1 MPIIKNYGL
10 RWARESVNWGAPGRA
25 GSLDG
30 KLATLKSSAVIDF
43 RDQIGI
49 YVLYE
54 EGFIPVYTGQA
65 GVGTARLFARL
76 KNHQNDHLRDR
87 WSYFSWFGFRA
98 VTEAGELSERQNPDA
113 TTSLKYSE
121 ALSEIEGILIE
132 VLEPRLNK
140 QGARWQQNA
149 EEYVQ
154 QPTDEPWDKLDELME
169 QVASLRDQLDSISKK
184 LKP

>member
-10 RWARESVNWGAPGRA
+10 RWVRDSVNWGARGRA

-30 KLATLKSSAVIDF
+30 KLATLKSSQIVDF
-43 RDQIGI
+43 REQIGI

-54 EGFIPVYTGQA
+54 PGFIPVYTGQA

-87 WSYFSWFGFRA
+87 WDHFSWFGFRA

-113 TTSLKYSE
+113 TTSITYAD

-149 EEYVQ
+149 EEFVQ
-154 QPTDEPWDKLDELME
+154 ESAEAPWDKIDDLQS
-169 QVASLRDQLDSISKK
+169 QVASLQEAVEALTKK
-184 LKP
+184 IK

>member
-10 RWARESVNWGAPGRA
+10 RWTRDSVNWGERGRA
-25 GSLDG
+25 GTLDG
-30 KLATLKSSAVIDF
+30 KLATIKSSEIVDF
-43 RDQIGI
+43 REQIGI

-54 EGFIPVYTGQA
+54 PGFIPVYTGQA

-87 WSYFSWFGFRA
+87 WNCFSWFGFRA
-98 VTEAGELSERQNPDA
+98 VTESGELSERQNPEA
-113 TTSLKYSE
+113 MTSISYAD

-149 EEYVQ
+149 KEFVQ
-154 QPTDEPWDKLDELME
+154 EPAEAPWDKVDHLIDQVTELQQTIE
-169 QVASLRDQLDSISKK
+169 NLSKK
-184 LKP
+184 IKA

>member
-10 RWARESVNWGAPGRA
+10 RWDREGVNWGARGRA
-25 GSLDG
+25 GTLDG
-30 KLATLKSSAVIDF
+30 KLATLKSSQIIDF

-54 EGFIPVYTGQA
+54 PGFVPVYTGQA

-87 WSYFSWFGFRA
+87 WDHFSWFGFRA
-98 VTEAGELSERQNPDA
+98 VTEAGDLSERQNPDA
-113 TTSLKYSE
+113 ATSITYSD

-154 QPTDEPWDKLDELME
+154 EPVEAPLDKIDDLIA
-169 QVASLRDQLDSISKK
+169 QVAELKEMIEKIKK
-184 LKP
+184 

>member
-10 RWARESVNWGAPGRA
+10 RWARDSVNWGARGRA
-25 GSLDG
+25 GTLEG
-30 KLATLKSSAVIDF
+30 KLATLKSSEIVDF

-54 EGFIPVYTGQA
+54 PGFIPVYTGQA
-65 GVGTARLFARL
+65 GVGTARLFNRL

-87 WSYFSWFGFRA
+87 WDYFSWFGFRA
-98 VTEAGELSERQNPDA
+98 VTEAGALSERQNPDA
-113 TTSLKYSE
+113 TTSITYSD

-154 QPTDEPWDKLDELME
+154 EPVEAPFDKIDDLISQVEELKEM
-169 QVASLRDQLDSISKK
+169 IKK
-184 LKP
+184 IQK